1 MQQEEEKDIP
11 VITNPAVFN
20 EKDLDKLL
28 EKMRKR
34 RLKPPLGPEDGAG
47 PHLSTRRKWCFTSAV
62 PPSSGIRLRGW
73 AGLSG
78 SGLSLIRSRPVSTGM

>member
-1 MQQEEEKDIP
+1 MNRQSMADRPPRKADKRSEMQQEEEK
-11 VITNPAVFN
+11 
-20 EKDLDKLL
+20 EK
-28 EKMRKR
+28 KMRKR